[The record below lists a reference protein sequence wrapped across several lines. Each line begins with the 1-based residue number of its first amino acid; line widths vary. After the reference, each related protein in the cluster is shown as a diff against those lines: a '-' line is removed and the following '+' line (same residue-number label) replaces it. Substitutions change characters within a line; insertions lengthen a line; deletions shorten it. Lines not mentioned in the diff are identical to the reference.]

1 MTENIAID
9 IVLLPPDEISE
20 RIIHYNQRLTENSG
34 DRSIQLNP
42 DDCLPHISLLMGG
55 ISYDDIEPLKEA
67 ISVFSGRFLPYSAS
81 FSGFAVIETDSGT
94 AVSGADITRDSNILN
109 LQNEIAASAGKY
121 LKGVSRDMVYN
132 NRSEEITEFTTGYSG
147 SYLNNST
154 KDNFSPHITIGHG
167 DISRLKD
174 LPEMPEEFICR
185 RIAICHLGNHC
196 TCRKI
201 LAEIIS

>member
-9 IVLLPPDEISE
+9 IVLLPPDEIS
-20 RIIHYNQRLTENSG
+20 RKIISYNQKLTDNSG
-34 DRSIQLNP
+34 DRSIQLNS

-55 ISYDDIEPLKEA
+55 ISHDDIEPLKEA
-67 ISVFSGRFLPYSAS
+67 ISVFSDRFLPYSAS

-94 AVSGADITRDSNILN
+94 TVSGADIRRDEKILN
-109 LQNEIAASAGKY
+109 LQNEIAAIAERY
-121 LKGVSRDMVYN
+121 LKCVSSDMVYSD
-132 NRSEEITEFTTGYSG
+132 RTEEITEFTVSYSG
-147 SYLNNST
+147 SYINEST
-154 KDNFSPHITIGHG
+154 GENFSPHITIGHG

-201 LAEIIS
+201 LAEIIP